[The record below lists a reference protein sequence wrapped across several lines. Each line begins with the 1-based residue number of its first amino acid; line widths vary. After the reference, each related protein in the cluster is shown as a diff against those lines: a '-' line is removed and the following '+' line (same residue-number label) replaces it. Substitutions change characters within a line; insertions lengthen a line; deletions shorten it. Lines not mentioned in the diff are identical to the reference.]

1 MTRSSVFHSHTNLAM
16 DDEPQDDPGHTQGV
30 DQVNIVSMEDKPGV
44 DDQANIS
51 HPTPAPEKES
61 TSSPVPH
68 NLRTPQGNGQ
78 SIFSAITGQT
88 PLQEDLASPTATLPQ
103 DASMMLQ
110 NSQDT
115 PKLPCT
121 PGPLAQ
127 PRRYGPGTGYEIR
140 TPANMTPARLESRI
154 LPIGELITSHGN
166 RTYTLWANEQQ
177 KPDGILTQVI
187 ITNVNST
194 TTFKS
199 YSGVSR
205 RSPLEV
211 LDDFNSL
218 LRTQGI
224 ALVSLNVVQDSF
236 VAVVSTDKGWEQ
248 LREGILHVAR

>member
-1 MTRSSVFHSHTNLAM
+1 
-16 DDEPQDDPGHTQGV
+16 
-30 DQVNIVSMEDKPGV
+30 
-44 DDQANIS
+44 
-51 HPTPAPEKES
+51 
-61 TSSPVPH
+61 
-68 NLRTPQGNGQ
+68 
-78 SIFSAITGQT
+78 
-88 PLQEDLASPTATLPQ
+88 
-103 DASMMLQ
+103 
-110 NSQDT
+110 
-115 PKLPCT
+115 
-121 PGPLAQ
+121 
-127 PRRYGPGTGYEIR
+127 
-140 TPANMTPARLESRI
+140 MTPARIYRSSFGPDTSQMHNAPGTHSGLESRI

-224 ALVSLNVVQDSF
+224 ALVSLNVFQDSF